1 MLLGTESAFARAV
14 TALPLPRLRGMERK
28 LATVLFVDLV
38 ASTELVAG
46 ADPEVVR
53 RRVTTFFDAVSRCI
67 DVHGG
72 TVEKFAGDAVMAA
85 FGIPISHE
93 DDAERAVRAALS
105 MVENLRDI
113 ELQVRIGL
121 ESGEVVVDE
130 TDSTFATGEAVNVA
144 ARLQQAARPGEIL
157 MGAAARRLTDGA
169 IEAETAGPLEL
180 RGFRQPIEA
189 YRPIC
194 VGDGGRRVGKLSAP
208 FVGREAELEL
218 LQNTLERTVRDRRPH
233 VFTIY
238 GEPGVGKSRLVREFL
253 AGAEGVTILSGRAL
267 PYGEGVTY
275 WPLAEMVKSAAGITD
290 DDPLEVAREK
300 LIECCGDEAIAEL
313 LGLASGV
320 LEAVEGER
328 GQPEIAWA
336 AREFVDELADVQP
349 LILVFEDIHWA
360 EEPLL
365 ELIDHLA
372 QWVRERALLIICLAR
387 PELLDVRP
395 GWGGG
400 RIRSTAIELEPLPRE
415 ESERLADALLEDAHL
430 APTVRTHLL
439 DKTEGNPL
447 FVEETVRMVLESG
460 DGASERIPDTLQ
472 SLIAA
477 RIDRLPQGEKLLLQ
491 RASVIGRTFW
501 AGALAYLSPELG
513 EELEDALDDLLM
525 RDLLTRETRSTITGE
540 EPYRFKHVLIREVA
554 YAALSKSARADLH
567 MKFAEW
573 LRERADKE
581 LLEIR
586 AYHLDQACLLLAE
599 LDGRPPK
606 DLAQTAAKA
615 LEAAGKRA
623 LSREAPASARK
634 LLLRAVELEST
645 LERRYNAAR
654 AAWRLDDSAAVAK
667 EMAALVDDAAAVG
680 NTHIQGRALTALADT
695 TLARDGDV
703 QAATT
708 LAEQALAVLDP
719 DDHTGRFD
727 ALDVRSTIAWYEG
740 SITVAEDFETAALEA
755 ARASGRK
762 DLESKAARELAGMH
776 LVRMDEDA
784 AAPLIE
790 RALEL
795 ADESGSIVARAQAAH
810 VKGDYHR
817 HRGEYDESE
826 EWLTKAL
833 ELFTEVGGQRG
844 IGLTSK
850 QLGRLASSRG
860 DPARA
865 EKLFRESIR
874 MLAPTQERGVLCESQ
889 RLLAQLLV
897 QQGRIDEAE
906 KYALAARETVSA
918 EDLASRATTRV
929 ALAHVRAA
937 QERDAEAEELFREAV
952 EIVTGAEHCRVR
964 FDVLPAY
971 GEFLR
976 AHGRDDEADEL
987 DARLAE
993 LTPSAA

>member
-1 MLLGTESAFARAV
+1 
-14 TALPLPRLRGMERK
+14 MERK
-28 LATVLFVDLV
+28 LATVVFVDLV

-85 FGIPISHE
+85 FGIPVAHE
-93 DDAERAVRAALS
+93 DDAERAVRSALS
-105 MVENLRDI
+105 MIENLRGIDL
-113 ELQVRIGL
+113 EVRIGL

-157 MGAAARRLTDGA
+157 MGAAAHRLTSGV
-169 IEAETAGPLEL
+169 IESEPAGPLEL

-194 VGDGGRRVGKLSAP
+194 VGDGGRPLGSLAAP
-208 FVGREAELEL
+208 FIGREAELEL
-218 LQNTLERTVRDRRPH
+218 LDNTLERTIRDHRPH

-253 AGAEGVTILSGRAL
+253 AGAEGVTVLSGRAL

-349 LILVFEDIHWA
+349 LVLVFEDIHWA

-372 QWVRERALLIICLAR
+372 QWVRERALLIVCLAR

-400 RIRSTAIELEPLPRE
+400 RIRSTAIELEPLPRA

-430 APTVRTHLL
+430 APAVRNHLL

-472 SLIAA
+472 ALIAA
-477 RIDRLPQGEKLLLQ
+477 RIDRLPQSEKVLLQ
-491 RASVIGRTFW
+491 RASVIGRVFW
-501 AGALAYLSPELG
+501 VGALEHLSPEFG

-525 RDLLTRETRSTITGE
+525 RDLLTRESRSTITGE

-554 YAALSKSARADLH
+554 YSALSKSSRADLH

-606 DLAQTAAKA
+606 ELAETAAHV
-615 LEAAGKRA
+615 LELAGKRA

-634 LLLRAVELEST
+634 LLLRSVELEST

-654 AAWRLDDSAAVAK
+654 AAWKLGELGALAK
-667 EMAALVDDAAAVG
+667 EMRAIAADAAAEG
-680 NTHIQGRALTALADT
+680 NPRIQGRALTALAEA
-695 TLARDGDV
+695 TLAREGDV
-703 QAATT
+703 QAATE
-708 LAEQALAVLDP
+708 LAEDALTVLEAE
-719 DDHTGRFD
+719 DHVGRFG
-727 ALDVRSTIAWYEG
+727 ALDTRSRIAWYEAR
-740 SITVAEDFETAALEA
+740 ITAAEEFESAALDA
-755 ARASGRK
+755 ARAAERK
-762 DLESKAARELAGMH
+762 DLESKAARELAWLH
-776 LVRMDEDA
+776 LTRMEEDR
-784 AAPLIE
+784 AAPLID
-790 RALEL
+790 RALDL
-795 ADESGSIVARAQAAH
+795 AEESGSIVARADAAWI
-810 VKGDYHR
+810 KGDFHR
-817 HRGEYDESE
+817 MRGELDDAEA
-826 EWLTKAL
+826 WLTKAL
-833 ELFTEVGGQRG
+833 ELFNETGSQRG
-844 IGLTSK
+844 IATTQKS
-850 QLGRLASSRG
+850 LGRLLWRRG
-860 DPARA
+860 DAAHA

-874 MLAPTQERGVLCESQ
+874 LLAPMQERGTLCESQ
-889 RLLAQLLV
+889 RLLSQLLLE
-897 QQGRIDEAE
+897 QGRIDDAE
-906 KYALAARETVSA
+906 KYALASRETVSA
-918 EDLASRATTRV
+918 EDLTSRATTRV
-929 ALAHVRAA
+929 ALAQVRAA
-937 QERDAEAEELFREAV
+937 QDRDDEAEELFREAV

-964 FDVLPAY
+964 FDVLPVYA
-971 GEFLR
+971 EFLR
-976 AHGRDDEADEL
+976 ARGRDDEADAL
-987 DARLAE
+987 DDRLSD